1 MSWLVHHTRSEGYAS
16 QAEELR
22 RRNEIDRAAD
32 LRRLAAD
39 AEVNALD
46 NLNPSKIRTIGI
58 TAVSAVSLYFKAQE
72 FAQAKK
78 LAHKW
83 LATDLLP
90 AFAVEELEDLL
101 QVIRFEESRVKSGIR
116 KDSHPPLL
124 RCNKTP

>member
-1 MSWLVHHTRSEGYAS
+1 MSWLVHHTRSQGYAS

-22 RRNEIDRAAD
+22 RQNEIDAAG
-32 LRRLAAD
+32 LFRLAAE

-72 FAQAKK
+72 FGQAKK

-101 QVIRFEESRVKSGIR
+101 QVIRFEESRVKSGFRGFLVFLGIFAN
-116 KDSHPPLL
+116 P
-124 RCNKTP
+124 

>member
-22 RRNEIDRAAD
+22 RRHESDRVAE
-32 LRRLAAD
+32 LYRLAAE
-39 AEVNALD
+39 AEANALNKLD
-46 NLNPSKIRTIGI
+46 PSKTRTLGI

-72 FAQAKK
+72 FLQARK

-90 AFAVEELEDLL
+90 LFAVEELEDLL
-101 QVIRFEESRVKSGIR
+101 QVIR
-116 KDSHPPLL
+116 L
-124 RCNKTP
+124 RSLA

>member
-1 MSWLVHHTRSEGYAS
+1 MSWLVHHTLSEGYAS

-32 LRRLAAD
+32 FCRLAAE
-39 AEVNALD
+39 AEVNALND
-46 NLNPSKIRTIGI
+46 LNPSKTRTIGI

-72 FAQAKK
+72 FSQAKK

-90 AFAVEELEDLL
+90 PFAVEELEDLL
-101 QVIRFEESRVKSGIR
+101 QVIRFEESRQIGRAHV
-116 KDSHPPLL
+116 
-124 RCNKTP
+124 